1 MMNENGVDLC
11 GEGVGVG
18 DDEGDED
25 ELTKRRT
32 FVIVESLLQLKSQKE
47 FINYLTNTMIRSP
60 SHLCIQ

>member
-47 FINYLTNTMIRSP
+47 FIHYSTNTMIRSP